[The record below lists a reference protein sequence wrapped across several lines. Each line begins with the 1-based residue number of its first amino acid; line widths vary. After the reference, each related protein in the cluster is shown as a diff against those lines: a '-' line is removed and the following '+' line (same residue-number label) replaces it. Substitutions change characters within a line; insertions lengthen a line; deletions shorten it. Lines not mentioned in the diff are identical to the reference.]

1 MLFFSGIGT
10 ALAVI
15 NPDYHTEL
23 KNVMEETGPTLA
35 GRAFEEIRK
44 GNRVNLGEGYFGNST
59 IAEDTEVYKELV
71 GRGANPDEVR
81 DLLESLQDKKKS
93 PIDLR
98 RSGIITIFIGAG
110 LFMLGWIAIGE
121 ILKGVGVLVGLI
133 GVGQM
138 VAGYVYPNQSE
149 EINKVVEEFEKK

>member
-1 MLFFSGIGT
+1 MTEIT
-10 ALAVI
+10 HALIIDAPFDFTGYLALLIPIIAVSLPAI
-15 NPDYHTEL
+15 IILIVFVYESRNKKMKYNTIIEVS
-23 KNVMEETGPTLA
+23 KN
-35 GRAFEEIRK
+35 I
-44 GNRVNLGEGYFGNST
+44 S
-59 IAEDTEVYKELV
+59 
-71 GRGANPDEVR
+71 NPDELR

>member
-1 MLFFSGIGT
+1 MTEIT
-10 ALAVI
+10 HALIIDAPFDLTSNLALLIPIIAVSLPAIIILIVFVYESRNKKMKYNTIIEVSKNI
-15 NPDYHTEL
+15 N
-23 KNVMEETGPTLA
+23 
-35 GRAFEEIRK
+35 
-44 GNRVNLGEGYFGNST
+44 
-59 IAEDTEVYKELV
+59 
-71 GRGANPDEVR
+71 NPDEVR

-110 LFMLGWIAIGE
+110 LFMLGWIAIGD

-138 VAGYVYPNQSE
+138 IAGYVYPNQSE